1 VVCGVAGMGAALLD
15 ALGSLR
21 EIRGNVV
28 IVGGGACLAN
38 VFANL
43 AVIRCVKLGTL
54 RVMASPAVSSWWSCT
69 RCSFVAP
76 CLNVV
81 DAIWELCWGSSLLP
95 QG

>member
-1 VVCGVAGMGAALLD
+1 MDAALLD

-28 IVGGGACLAN
+28 IVGGACLEN

-43 AVIRCVKLGTL
+43 VVIRYVKLGTL
-54 RVMASPAVSSWWSCT
+54 DATSPAVPSWWSCS

-76 CLNVV
+76 CLNVG
-81 DAIWELCWGSSLLP
+81 AI
-95 QG
+95 